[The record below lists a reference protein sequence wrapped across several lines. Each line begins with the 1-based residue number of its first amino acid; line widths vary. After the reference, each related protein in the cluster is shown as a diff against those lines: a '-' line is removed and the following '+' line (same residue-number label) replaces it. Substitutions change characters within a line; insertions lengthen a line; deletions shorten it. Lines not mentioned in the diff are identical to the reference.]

1 MEEFNTNSNQ
11 NNLDND
17 YSVTQNEPE
26 TNANTDVENNT
37 EDTLINE
44 FKPFDEAEPQV
55 QNDDSDFNPSEQF
68 TPFNPINYT
77 PVIEQKEYKPLG
89 KGFKLFCIIMA
100 AVIALSGACLAG
112 YFVGKGSINNS
123 FTGQKIDLNLAEKP
137 TDSDA
142 LSAAEVYKKVNPC
155 VVGIVIY
162 NKSGDAKQ
170 ASGVI
175 YTEDGYIITNDHIYS
190 DIAAAKFKIYTH
202 DGKEYDAKYV
212 AGDTVSDLAVLK
224 IENGKFTPAVFGNS
238 DKLICGE
245 NVVAIGRPN
254 DAKKASSITK
264 GVISATDRRVTT
276 TTNYSSRLI
285 QTDSAINPG
294 SSGGALV
301 NMYGQVIGITSS
313 KLASSEYDAVGY
325 AIPTTI
331 MKRIVTEL
339 IEKGKVVS
347 RAKLG
352 ITYTAI
358 DSVTAEVGDY
368 KYTGLYVASVAED
381 SDLYTKVNEGD
392 IITHINGIS
401 VTSDSIVLDIIEQ
414 SRAGDKISVTIVT
427 KNGATSTFDAVLRAN
442 IGETSYSEIEKPQ
455 QSEPNQNNG
464 GSFNFPFGE

>member
-1 MEEFNTNSNQ
+1 MEEFNNFE
-11 NNLDND
+11 NNEQPNFQDND
-17 YSVTQNEPE
+17 YSVENTQPLEEESPE
-26 TNANTDVENNT
+26 DN
-37 EDTLINE
+37 
-44 FKPFDEAEPQV
+44 
-55 QNDDSDFNPSEQF
+55 FNPFEQPNF
-68 TPFNPINYT
+68 TTFNPINYT
-77 PVIEQKEYKPLG
+77 PVNEVKEYKPLSR
-89 KGFKLFCIIMA
+89 GFKLFCLIMA
-100 AVIALSGACLAG
+100 AVILLSGTCLTG
-112 YFVGKGSINNS
+112 YFIGKSSVSNS
-123 FTGQKIDLNLAEKP
+123 FSGEKIDLNLAAKP
-137 TDSDA
+137 TNKDL
-142 LSAAEVYKKVNPC
+142 LSAAAVYEKVNPNI
-155 VVGIVIY
+155 VGILVY
-162 NKSGDAKQ
+162 NSSGVGAQ

-190 DIAAAKFKIYTH
+190 EVSAPKFKIYTH

-212 AGDTVSDLAVLK
+212 AGDKVSDLAVLK
-224 IENGKFTPAVFGNS
+224 IDGEKFAPATFGDS
-238 DKLICGE
+238 DQLVCGE
-245 NVVAIGRPN
+245 DVVAIGRPN
-254 DAKKASSITK
+254 DATRDSSITM

-313 KLASSEYDAVGY
+313 KLASTEHDAVGY

-358 DSVTAEVGDY
+358 DSVTAEVGGY
-368 KYTGLYVASVAED
+368 KYVGLYVASVAED

-392 IITHINGIS
+392 IITQINGID
-401 VTSDSIVLDIIEQ
+401 VTSDNIVLDIIEQ
-414 SRAGDKISVTIVT
+414 RSAGDKITVTVVS
-427 KNGATSTFDAVLRAN
+427 KNGATKTLQAVLRAN
-442 IGETSYSEIEKPQ
+442 VSESSYTETENPQ
-455 QSEPNQNNG
+455 TLPDNKGNG